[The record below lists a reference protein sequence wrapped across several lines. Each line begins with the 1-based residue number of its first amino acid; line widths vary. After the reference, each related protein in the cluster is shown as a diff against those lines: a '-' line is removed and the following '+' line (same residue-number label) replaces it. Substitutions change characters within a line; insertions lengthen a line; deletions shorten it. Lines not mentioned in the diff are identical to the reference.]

1 MDSASRA
8 EKRRVATFIF
18 PSEVLPATPV
28 CTRVWQ
34 HLPALASAELSFLSG
49 FLSAV
54 WFSLSAQHPP
64 PPFSAVSAPFTGVWL
79 EGQSG
84 GVNIW
89 HCLCSSVFVHTSKN
103 VCVCSAWHLS
113 HHLHLP
119 PRYPACFCR
128 LRRQPPHR
136 QLPQPFFL
144 DLTPETPLPPFVS
157 QLLNIWD

>member
-1 MDSASRA
+1 ML
-8 EKRRVATFIF
+8 
-18 PSEVLPATPV
+18 PSFFLQRCSLQPQFAPGSGSTSQPLLL
-28 CTRVWQ
+28 Q
-34 HLPALASAELSFLSG
+34 SLA
-49 FLSAV
+49 
-54 WFSLSAQHPP
+54 FSLGFCLQCGSLSPRNTPP